1 VRSVLKTTESSDARD
16 TIEIFKLNAPPG
28 PQSVV
33 VNLCLCDEAATRLGL
48 ENFVCE
54 VQLVLSS
61 FAPLLQVRPLMITAL
76 DGPMTAGPVVQRQL
90 FRYHD
95 WGFFK

>member
-1 VRSVLKTTESSDARD
+1 MRSVLKTTESSDARD
-16 TIEIFKLNAPPG
+16 TIEIFKSG